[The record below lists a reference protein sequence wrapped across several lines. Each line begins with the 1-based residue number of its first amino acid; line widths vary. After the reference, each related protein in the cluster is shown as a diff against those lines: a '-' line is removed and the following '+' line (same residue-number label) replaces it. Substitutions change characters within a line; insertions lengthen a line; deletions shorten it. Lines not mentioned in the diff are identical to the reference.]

1 MNRVASQGQSIG
13 TLSECFKNKS
23 CLRLKW
29 ADKKINGCL
38 PSNWTRLSCTR
49 INHASIFWSMGRT
62 WFNSRK
68 TKLCGHGEGNTP
80 ALVKKKRYFV
90 LLTFQTTLSLGTRL
104 SKKAVISQTKRDIT
118 LKDTHEAQVDS
129 DDSEECEP
137 WETFPPLRPQL
148 RSDCLQPVTSS
159 PADSLTRAHSKTS
172 LHTNTHTRQTSSECL
187 TGQSRARACFDAKLS
202 GNSVFPPLLFIFF
215 LFPPSNCLVYFSRLT
230 KSFSTAVT
238 DVLDRTRVGL
248 RDSLASTEKRINRF
262 LKDL

>member
-13 TLSECFKNKS
+13 TSSERFKNKS

-80 ALVKKKRYFV
+80 AVVKKKRYFV

-118 LKDTHEAQVDS
+118 LKDTHEAQVDP

-137 WETFPPLRPQL
+137 WETFPPPPTPAEIWLSAACQQL
-148 RSDCLQPVTSS
+148 SCRL
-159 PADSLTRAHSKTS
+159 
-172 LHTNTHTRQTSSECL
+172 THTCTLKNKSTYKHTHQTDIVWMPHRSEP
-187 TGQSRARACFDAKLS
+187 GQSLFWCKAFWEFCL
-202 GNSVFPPLLFIFF
+202 PPSSFLFFFFF
-215 LFPPSNCLVYFSRLT
+215 LHLIALFTFPGWLKAFPQRWLMFWTGRE
-230 KSFSTAVT
+230 
-238 DVLDRTRVGL
+238 LDYETLWPAQRKG
-248 RDSLASTEKRINRF
+248 
-262 LKDL
+262 

>member
-80 ALVKKKRYFV
+80 AVVKKKKVLCTPNLPDHPLSRHQIVQESGYFSNWKRHYLKGHTWGPGWFRWQWGV
-90 LLTFQTTLSLGTRL
+90 RAMRNFPPPPTPAEIWLSAACHQLSCRLTHTC
-104 SKKAVISQTKRDIT
+104 T
-118 LKDTHEAQVDS
+118 LKNKPTYKHTHQTDIVWMLHR
-129 DDSEECEP
+129 SEP
-137 WETFPPLRPQL
+137 
-148 RSDCLQPVTSS
+148 
-159 PADSLTRAHSKTS
+159 
-172 LHTNTHTRQTSSECL
+172 
-187 TGQSRARACFDAKLS
+187 GQSLFWCKAFWEFCL
-202 GNSVFPPLLFIFF
+202 PPSSFYFF

-248 RDSLASTEKRINRF
+248 RDSLAGTEKRINRF